1 MWPRLLKLL
10 YKLLPLLN
18 CFILLVIS
26 VLDSTLKKKN
36 LFILLTP
43 FISFISSLR
52 KHLSISILIASL
64 LVLNGTSFI
73 FMIPS
78 GFKLLSQKEW
88 KKKLKIPKALLP
100 SLLLKKPVQGY
111 ICRIAI
117 LGWPSPSGRTK
128 GQETQKEEL
137 GIVWWWK
144 YVYRIQPYVHL
155 AHYHVFKCG

>member
-78 GFKLLSQKEW
+78 GFKLLSQKE
-88 KKKLKIPKALLP
+88 
-100 SLLLKKPVQGY
+100 
-111 ICRIAI
+111 
-117 LGWPSPSGRTK
+117 
-128 GQETQKEEL
+128 
-137 GIVWWWK
+137 
-144 YVYRIQPYVHL
+144 
-155 AHYHVFKCG
+155 